1 MHLSFAPIR
10 HDQPLQVA
18 RHGDV
23 LTVNGVDFDFGP
35 LPEGALLPREAIDS
49 LWFAGPVERSAGVL
63 QITLLLPH
71 GADAPPQT
79 LFPDPL
85 RLEKDGPVD
94 LPPFSLSPVQEPA
107 TSPDPNKEPEQ
118 DAD

>member
-1 MHLSFAPIR
+1 MNLSFAPIR

-23 LTVNGVDFDFGP
+23 LTVNGTDFDFGP
-35 LPEGALLPREAIDS
+35 LPEGALLPREAMDS
-49 LWFAGPVERSAGVL
+49 PWFAGPVERNGGVL

-71 GADAPPQT
+71 GADAPSQT

-85 RLEKDGPVD
+85 RLAKDGPIE
-94 LPPFSLSPVQEPA
+94 LPPFSRSSAQAPMP
-107 TSPDPNKEPEQ
+107 PRPEQ
-118 DAD
+118 GV